1 MTKRPLVTALVVALL
16 GASPLSAQTITA
28 PGLKAP
34 GSISYD
40 AEGVP
45 TVLAASDEDA
55 AYLLGY
61 GHARDRFFQ
70 MDYLRR
76 VGSGTYAELVG
87 AAALAND
94 VQLRTLGIRRS
105 AWETYAA
112 TNPKL
117 RGIATA
123 YANGVNAW
131 LRTNP
136 LPVEYAA
143 LELTRA
149 EPWSPVDTF
158 VIGKLLTFQLG
169 FDDDTGL
176 TVRLGTYQQAGVAG
190 GFDGTKLFFD
200 DLTRSK
206 PADGRVTVPN
216 FLAGIGGAETEKSA
230 SDTDIPMI
238 DPATLEAARQHV
250 DNIKDNPWLAPML
263 EVNTKRGGSNWW
275 LIGGS

>member
-16 GASPLSAQTITA
+16 GASPLLSAQSITA

-76 VGSGTYAELVG
+76 IGSGTYAELVG
-87 AAALAND
+87 PAALSND

-117 RGIATA
+117 RGIVQA

-131 LRTNP
+131 LRSNP
-136 LPVEYAA
+136 LPVEYGA
-143 LELTRA
+143 LETDACRA
-149 EPWSPVDTF
+149 VVARRYLRHRQAADLPAR
-158 VIGKLLTFQLG
+158 I
-169 FDDDTGL
+169 
-176 TVRLGTYQQAGVAG
+176 RRRHGTYRAPRRLPAGRCCWRLRRHQAV
-190 GFDGTKLFFD
+190 L
-200 DLTRSK
+200 
-206 PADGRVTVPN
+206 
-216 FLAGIGGAETEKSA
+216 
-230 SDTDIPMI
+230 
-238 DPATLEAARQHV
+238 
-250 DNIKDNPWLAPML
+250 
-263 EVNTKRGGSNWW
+263 
-275 LIGGS
+275 